1 VGGCRCAHALAI
13 PLLGTLAI
21 ILRAQQ
27 AGLIAA
33 AVPHLKALRGEGI
46 RLNDNV
52 IPEALRAV
60 SGEAWD

>member
-1 VGGCRCAHALAI
+1 
-13 PLLGTLAI
+13 LLGTLAI

-33 AVPHLKALRGEGI
+33 AVPLLKALRAEGI

-52 IPEALRAV
+52 IREALRAV